1 MLGRLYGMDDLC
13 EYITWKGP
21 FLRTLLIC
29 YVTWYELTN
38 QNAVFAFLCSY
49 MVWRVL
55 KKDPRPRNP
64 IITLLI
70 ANQIRDLCYSYCY
83 QFNWTGAQAMG
94 ILPFGQALQ
103 SSLLLPG
110 ALL

>member
-38 QNAVFAFLCSY
+38 QNAVFAFYAHIWYEGS
-49 MVWRVL
+49 L
-55 KKDPRPRNP
+55 KR
-64 IITLLI
+64 TLVPETPL
-70 ANQIRDLCYSYCY
+70 
-83 QFNWTGAQAMG
+83 
-94 ILPFGQALQ
+94 
-103 SSLLLPG
+103 
-110 ALL
+110 

>member
-29 YVTWYELTN
+29 YFTWYELTN

-49 MVWRVL
+49 MV
-55 KKDPRPRNP
+55 
-64 IITLLI
+64 
-70 ANQIRDLCYSYCY
+70 
-83 QFNWTGAQAMG
+83 
-94 ILPFGQALQ
+94 
-103 SSLLLPG
+103 
-110 ALL
+110 